1 MSKALR
7 LLEEEIKDTDNVA
20 DVRQLYVIAIASELI
35 FNDCPIIYVYEIK
48 IIMFVLSVESL
59 WFLEITSFM
68 SIY

>member
-7 LLEEEIKDTDNVA
+7 LLEEEIRDTDNVA